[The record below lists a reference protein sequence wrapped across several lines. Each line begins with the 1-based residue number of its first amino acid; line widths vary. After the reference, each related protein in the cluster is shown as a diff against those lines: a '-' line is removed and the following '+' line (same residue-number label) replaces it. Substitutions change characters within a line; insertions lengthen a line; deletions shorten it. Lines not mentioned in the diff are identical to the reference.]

1 MNSLM
6 NKFPIAAALIALCLA
21 LTGCDRVTTA
31 NYDKLEVG
39 MPYEEVVAILGE
51 PTECSA
57 VVNTKSC
64 RWGKDDKYIDA
75 KIVGES
81 VIFLTAKGV

>member
-1 MNSLM
+1 MKKALLALSGVV
-6 NKFPIAAALIALCLA
+6 AALALSA
-21 LTGCDRVTTA
+21 CDRVTA
-31 NYDKLEVG
+31 ENYNKLEVG
-39 MPYEEVVAILGE
+39 MPYSEVVSIIGE
-51 PTECSA
+51 PSECSA

-81 VIFLTAKGV
+81 VIFLSAKGVD

>member
-1 MNSLM
+1 MMKSSSPFLL
-6 NKFPIAAALIALCLA
+6 AALCLA
-21 LTGCDRVTTA
+21 LVGCDRLSA
-31 NYDKLEVG
+31 ENYDKLEVG
-39 MPYEEVVAILGE
+39 MPYDEVVAILGE

-64 RWGKDDKYIDA
+64 RWGKDDKYVDA

-81 VIFLTAKGV
+81 VIFLSAKGID

>member
-1 MNSLM
+1 M
-6 NKFPIAAALIALCLA
+6 NKTFFSSLLLLVAVG
-21 LTGCDRVTTA
+21 LTGCERVTA
-31 NYDKLEVG
+31 ENYNKLEVG
-39 MPYEEVVAILGE
+39 MPYDEVVGILGD

-57 VVNTKSC
+57 IVNTKSC

-81 VIFLTAKGV
+81 VIFLSSKGIN

>member
-1 MNSLM
+1 MNLM
-6 NKFPIAAALIALCLA
+6 KKIPFVLALAALCLT
-21 LTGCDRVTTA
+21 LTACDRITA
-31 NYDKLEVG
+31 QNYDKLEVG
-39 MPYEEVVAILGE
+39 MPYDEVVSVLGE

-64 RWGKDDKYIDA
+64 RWGKGDKYIDA
-75 KIVGES
+75 KVVGDS

>member
-1 MNSLM
+1 MNKTFFFSLM
-6 NKFPIAAALIALCLA
+6 LLAAVG
-21 LTGCDRVTTA
+21 LTGCDRVTA
-31 NYDKLEVG
+31 ENYNKLEVG
-39 MPYEEVVAILGE
+39 MPYDEVVAILGD

-57 VVNTKSC
+57 IVNTKSC

-81 VIFLTAKGV
+81 VIFLSSKGVN

>member
-1 MNSLM
+1 MNVMKKL
-6 NKFPIAAALIALCLA
+6 PLA
-21 LTGCDRVTTA
+21 LAVMTLALAACDRVTAA

-51 PTECSA
+51 PSECAA

>member
-1 MNSLM
+1 MKKLGSVMCLSLVS
-6 NKFPIAAALIALCLA
+6 ILLAA
-21 LTGCDRVTTA
+21 CDRLTPD

-39 MPYEEVVAILGE
+39 MPYDEVVAILGE

-64 RWGKDDKYIDA
+64 RWGKDDKYVDA

-81 VIFLTAKGV
+81 VIFLNAKGLKSQ